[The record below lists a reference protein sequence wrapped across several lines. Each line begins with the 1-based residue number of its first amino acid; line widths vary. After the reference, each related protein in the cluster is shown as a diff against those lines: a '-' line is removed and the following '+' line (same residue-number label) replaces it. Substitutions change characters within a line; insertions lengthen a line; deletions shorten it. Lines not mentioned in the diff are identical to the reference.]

1 MPGPKLLLR
10 AIVLAGP
17 HLVIAAGLLFFSSHL
32 LAQYENGAG
41 IVRLALTPPID
52 YPFMLYPMCA
62 ALPLIVGLRSR
73 SWPTIVGVQLALL
86 IVAAFFAHRLREQA
100 ESLAVMF
107 VPGWTAAI
115 AHGTAWG
122 SYLCGLA
129 SFAVGC
135 QLKGSQRRGKNGA
148 AQQLPTSPG
157 AVGVRETEGNGPRQE
172 NDS

>member
-1 MPGPKLLLR
+1 MPGSKLLFR

-17 HLVIAAGLLFFSSHL
+17 HLVIAAGLLLFSSHL

-62 ALPLIVGLRSR
+62 AVPLIVASRSR

-86 IVAAFFAHRLREQA
+86 MVAVFFAHRLREQA

-135 QLKGSQRRGKNGA
+135 QLKGLRHRGKGEP
-148 AQQLPTSPG
+148 AQERPSSPG
-157 AVGVRETEGNGPRQE
+157 ALGARETEGNGPAGER
-172 NDS
+172 